1 MPETATLP
9 RSDFAPL
16 IQAVRAARL
25 LDRRT
30 RRYAVTVAWDLLLY
44 GAVFALIAVVG
55 DTWWQLALA
64 PPAAILTTRLYFV
77 GHDAG
82 HGQIAGTRRANRL
95 MGLLIG
101 NLAVGLS
108 YGWWTDKHNRHHA
121 NPNHVDK
128 DPDVGAGVLVWTAE
142 QAADRHGAL
151 TRWLTR
157 NQGRLFFPL
166 LLLEGFNLKVAS
178 VRSAVVTARGE
189 DRRRAALVEAA
200 LLALHFAG
208 YLGLVFTVMSPG
220 TAVAFVLAHQA
231 LLGVHLGCAFAPN
244 HKGMPMPTADER
256 WDHLRKQVLTSR
268 NVRGG
273 LVTDW
278 FLGGLNY
285 QIEHHLFPGMP
296 RPNLRRA
303 QPLVRAHC
311 ARLGLPYTEEGLIES
326 YAHALGH
333 LQAVGASPRRPA

>member
-1 MPETATLP
+1 MPTTATQP

-16 IQAVRAARL
+16 IRTVRAAGL

-30 RRYAVTVAWDLLLY
+30 RRYAGTVGFDLLLY
-44 GAVFALIAVVG
+44 GGVFALIAVVG
-55 DTWWQLALA
+55 DSWWQLALA

-82 HGQIAGTRRANRL
+82 HGQIARTRRANRL

-142 QAADRHGAL
+142 QAADRHGAV

-157 NQGRLFFPL
+157 NQGLLFFPL

-178 VRSAVVTARGE
+178 VRSVVAAARGT
-189 DRRRAALVEAA
+189 DRRRGPLTEAA
-200 LLALHFAG
+200 LLASHVAG

-220 TAVAFVLAHQA
+220 IAVAFVLAHQA
-231 LLGVHLGCAFAPN
+231 ILGVHLGCAFAPN
-244 HKGMPMPTADER
+244 HKGMPMPGADDR

-285 QIEHHLFPGMP
+285 QIEHHLFPSMP

-303 QPLVRAHC
+303 RPLVRAHC
-311 ARLGLPYTEEGLIES
+311 AQLGLPYTEEGLIES

-333 LQAVGASPRRPA
+333 LRRVGAPAR